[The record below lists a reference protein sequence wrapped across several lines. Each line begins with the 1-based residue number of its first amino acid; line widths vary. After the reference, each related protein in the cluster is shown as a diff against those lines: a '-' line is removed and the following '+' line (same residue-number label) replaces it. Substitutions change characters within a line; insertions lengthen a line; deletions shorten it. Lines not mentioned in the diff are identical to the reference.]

1 MKCSVITGP
10 VYDRH
15 DCPGHPES
23 AQRLHTIAAHLP
35 AGIPVLD
42 PVAATAEDL
51 GRVHKAGY
59 LSWLRSLSPF
69 PVTGTTKDPDL
80 AAIQWFIDADT
91 YITPWSYDVATYAA
105 GAACRAADRARDG
118 ESCFAFV
125 RPPGHHALPG
135 WAMGFCII
143 NNVAVAAARALDSVD
158 KVAIIDWDLHH
169 GNGTQEIF
177 VKSDRV
183 VYCSVHAEGLFPYSG
198 AAVEIGTGPGAGY
211 TVNAPLMPG
220 STIGDVAHVFTDLF
234 FPVLERVHPDL
245 ILVSAGQDMLFDDPL
260 SVMGLV
266 PEDYGTL
273 TSLLLDAT
281 GLSPAFVL
289 EGGYGPGNPAAIN
302 AILESVDGR
311 RFTDP
316 LPEPS
321 ATTRARVRMFRKLH
335 GITNDRA
342 R

>member
-23 AQRLHTIAAHLP
+23 ARRLNVIAAHLP

-42 PVAATAEDL
+42 PVAATPGDL
-51 GRVHKAGY
+51 CRVHKAGY
-59 LSWLRSLSPF
+59 LAWLRSLSPF
-69 PVTGTTKDPDL
+69 PVTGNTRDPPSV
-80 AAIQWFIDADT
+80 QWFIDADT
-91 YITPWSYDVATYAA
+91 YITPWSYEVATYAA

-118 ESCFAFV
+118 ESCFALV
-125 RPPGHHALPG
+125 RPPGHHALPA
-135 WAMGFCII
+135 WAMGFCLI
-143 NNVAVAAARALDSVD
+143 NNVAVAAARALDAVD
-158 KVAIIDWDLHH
+158 KIAIIDWDLHH
-169 GNGTQEIF
+169 GNGTQAIF
-177 VKSDRV
+177 EKSDRV

-198 AAVEIGTGPGAGY
+198 AAVETGTGPGAGY
-211 TVNAPLMPG
+211 TVNAPLLPG
-220 STIGDVAHVFTDLF
+220 STIGDVAHVFMDLF

-245 ILVSAGQDMLFDDPL
+245 IIVSAGQDMLTDDPL

-273 TSLLLDAT
+273 TGLLVDAT

-289 EGGYGPGNPAAIN
+289 EGGYGPNHPLAIN
-302 AILESVDGR
+302 AILEAVEGKR
-311 RFTDP
+311 NRDP

-321 ATTRARVRMFRKLH
+321 AATRARVRMYRRLH